1 MSTGPDESA
10 KSYPAGAPVSPAQL
24 AQTLK
29 QAVDDPETRAPI
41 SVRLDVEGGQRE
53 DRYEFHFA
61 AAGSGEA
68 EVALLCNLRGRVF
81 EPRRAELEEEE
92 LAGLLKAIDARS
104 LAEASKA
111 RARIPPDSLVGRL
124 RVSDGRQ
131 EMIVFFMADPEQA
144 RTAGYEPPAAIA
156 RVVDQIY
163 ALGAKALE
171 TEDVRP

>member
-29 QAVDDPETRAPI
+29 QAVKDPEARAPI
-41 SVRLDVEGGQRE
+41 SVRLDIEGGQRE

-68 EVALLCNLRGRVF
+68 EAALLCNLRGRVF
-81 EPRRAELEEEE
+81 EPRRAQLDEGE
-92 LAGLLKAIDARS
+92 LAGLLETIDARS

-144 RTAGYEPPAAIA
+144 RTAGYEPPAGIA

>member
-10 KSYPAGAPVSPAQL
+10 KGYPAGAPVAPAQL

-29 QAVDDPETRAPI
+29 QAVEDPEVRAPI

-61 AAGSGEA
+61 AMGSGEA
-68 EVALLCNLRGRVF
+68 EAALLCNLRGRAI
-81 EPRRAELEEEE
+81 EPRRAQLEEAE

-124 RVSDGRQ
+124 RVSDGKQ

-144 RTAGYEPPAAIA
+144 KTAGYEPPAGVA
-156 RVVDQIY
+156 RVVDEIY